1 MIAGT
6 HVAFAALC
14 GVIAQGTG
22 QPLEPISA
30 AALAFGSILP
40 DIDTTQSG
48 LGKFVKP
55 VSRFLERRFGHRT
68 ITHSLLG
75 MAILAACA
83 FPLARAMPG
92 VYFYLLLGFAS
103 HLILDTMNIIGVP
116 LLYPSRLQF
125 WFISNRRWRVP
136 YGSPAEWQWAL
147 GFALAALIILP
158 TSTEGF
164 SFAFN
169 RWLGTPSGVVADYLE
184 LRDKFEVFAD
194 IEGFNTETQQSVQG
208 RFKVVDILSKEGLI
222 VEDATGAALATG
234 ITRGAQLTTYR
245 IFSVKGEPV
254 TAREYD
260 LEMSGRTLS
269 DLLNSLPRSQRVW
282 ITANF
287 QTLERTFPAP
297 PRVGRYKRVTSI
309 NLELQA
315 RSAHVDDFFGL
326 ENAFINRGTARVRI
340 EYKPGERIMDALEF
354 QQQARARTH
363 VLPIPN
369 LPSIAG
375 LVVKPGDRVVSG
387 QPLARYVNDAALEE
401 VKARV
406 STAKA
411 TVAQSRAD
419 LERLRVGFVAYQP
432 TLEERIKAAQTEVS
446 RLEYLVGAGAEP
458 RVKLSAAQAKLRDTK
473 AEQLRELSR
482 YTGEKSHL
490 ETTIQKAELTIQTA
504 VAQSDSTLEK
514 QWVKSPFK
522 ALVSEVRVRGVTAKG
537 VNLEITLLEEATKP

>member
-14 GVIAQGTG
+14 GVIAQGAG
-22 QPLEPISA
+22 APLEPISA

-75 MAILAACA
+75 MAILAALA
-83 FPLARAMPG
+83 FPLIGTAPNAY
-92 VYFYLLLGFAS
+92 VYLLLGFAS

-158 TSTEGF
+158 TSQEGF

-169 RWLGTPSGVVADYLE
+169 RWLGTPSGVVADYLA

-194 IEGFNTETQQSVQG
+194 IEGFNTETQETIRG
-208 RFKVVDILSKEGLI
+208 RFKVVDILSKESVI
-222 VEDATGAALATG
+222 VEDSSGAALAVG
-234 ITRGAQLTTYR
+234 YVRGAQLTTYR
-245 IFSVKGEPV
+245 MQSVKGEAI
-254 TAREYD
+254 TAKEYD

-269 DLLNSLPRSQRVW
+269 DLLNSLPRTQRVW

-315 RSAHVDDFFGL
+315 RSAHLDDFFGL
-326 ENAFINRGTARVRI
+326 ENAFINRGTARVRV
-340 EYKPGERIMDALEF
+340 EYKPGERIIDALEF
-354 QQQARARTH
+354 QQQTKARTH
-363 VLPIPN
+363 VLPIPS

-375 LVVKPGDRVVSG
+375 LIVKPGDRVVSG

-411 TVAQSRAD
+411 TVAQSKAD
-419 LERLRVGFVAYQP
+419 LERLRVAFVAYKP
-432 TLEERIKAAQTEVS
+432 TLEERIKAVQAEVS
-446 RLEYLVGAGAEP
+446 TLEYLVGAGAEP
-458 RVKLSAAQAKLRDTK
+458 RVKLSVAQAKLRDVQ

-482 YTGEKSHL
+482 YTTDKSHL
-490 ETTIQKAELTIQTA
+490 ETAIEKAELTIQTA
-504 VAQSDSTLEK
+504 NAQSDAALEK
-514 QWVKSPFK
+514 QWVKSPFT

-537 VNLEITLLEEATKP
+537 VNLEITLLEEEAK